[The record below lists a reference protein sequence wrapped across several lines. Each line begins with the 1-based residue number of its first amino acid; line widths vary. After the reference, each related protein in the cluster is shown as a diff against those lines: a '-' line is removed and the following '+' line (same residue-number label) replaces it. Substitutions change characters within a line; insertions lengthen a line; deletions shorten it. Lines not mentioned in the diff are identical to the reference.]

1 VNERPLGT
9 YCLFV
14 ADRRAESSARKVPGR
29 CGGRS
34 RTLPVVTTPLSGMM
48 WRLQNEI
55 SARSAASGNN
65 HANIRGTP
73 AVIPSSSS
81 LTSLLAR
88 WPSSLRV
95 WSICLVLAMAALS
108 SAETVHPMAQSSR
121 HDVLARFATPRTK
134 TPAQSMSRES
144 NRGVSPGH
152 SALSR
157 VHIRHGNAIFPRETH
172 QHRFNTAN

>member
-73 AVIPSSSS
+73 AVIPSRSS

-144 NRGVSPGH
+144 NRGVSR
-152 SALSR
+152 LSR
-157 VHIRHGNAIFPRETH
+157 SLCAITSPHPARKRDFSEGDAPAP
-172 QHRFNTAN
+172 F